1 MRKNHPCK
9 LITIDYLIFFV
20 NDLGIVFV
28 DDKIDRDSSRVTFRV
43 ESTGAASCIDHFAV
57 SHSLYDK
64 ILHVSIEDS
73 GINLSD
79 HCPVILKVQM
89 PVPHTPTTRSKVAT
103 HDEGQQLYF
112 RWDKADIW
120 QYYMVTGDKL
130 SAVQAPTHLLTSVV
144 SPDDAHA
151 SINRFYVDI
160 VECLWYSS
168 VLCVPQRKQ
177 NF

>member
-1 MRKNHPCK
+1 M
-9 LITIDYLIFFV
+9 
-20 NDLGIVFV
+20 
-28 DDKIDRDSSRVTFRV
+28 
-43 ESTGAASCIDHFAV
+43 

-112 RWDKADIW
+112 RWDKAHIW
-120 QYYMVTGDKL
+120 QYYMVTDKL
-130 SAVQAPTHLLTSVV
+130 SAVQAPTHLLTSDV

-151 SINRFYVDI
+151 CINSIKILCGHSISRVLMALDPLSYV
-160 VECLWYSS
+160 YH
-168 VLCVPQRKQ
+168 R
-177 NF
+177 